1 MRVIAINGSPREH
14 GNTRLLL
21 EAVLEPLAQA
31 GWETEMVQIGGKNI
45 HGCRACHTCRK
56 RQDKRC
62 VTEDEFNEVFE
73 KMLLADAIVL
83 GSPTYV
89 ADVTTEMKALI
100 DRACLVSGAN
110 DSALAGKVGAAVVVA
125 RRGGAIHAFD
135 TINHL
140 FFISQMIVPGSL
152 YWNMGYGLE
161 PGMVAGDAEA
171 LANMGHLGQAIDWL
185 GRAVQASATPYPV
198 RTIRMG
204 QTGTKPEG
212 AAAGE
217 SGIMRA

>member
-1 MRVIAINGSPREH
+1 MKVIAINGSPREN
-14 GNTRLLL
+14 GNTRVLL
-21 EAVLEPLAQA
+21 ETVLEPLSRA

-45 HGCRACHTCRK
+45 HGCRACHTCRMK
-56 RQDKRC
+56 KDKRC
-62 VTEDEFNEVFE
+62 AFNDDDFNQVFE
-73 KMLLADAIVL
+73 KMLAADAVVL

-100 DRACLVSGAN
+100 DRACLVGGAN
-110 DSALAGKVGAAVVVA
+110 NYALAGKVGAAVVVA

-135 TINHL
+135 TMNHL

-161 PGMVAGDAEA
+161 PGMVADDAEA

-185 GRAVQASATPYPV
+185 GQAVRTSATPYPV
-198 RTIRMG
+198 
-204 QTGTKPEG
+204 
-212 AAAGE
+212 
-217 SGIMRA
+217 GIKG